1 MGKRAAGFL
10 VYRLVSSQIEYLL
23 LKASYGDFHF
33 SPPKGKLQ
41 RQTYESLLFN
51 SRKYFLGHVDPG
63 ENDYDTAVRE
73 TREETGYTQ
82 QDLKIHKDMMRTL
95 QYEVRGKPK
104 TTVYFVA
111 QLLSAKDPV
120 LSDEHTEY
128 RFVPKS
134 DVQAIAPFPDFLEM
148 LEAFDAEIRNL
159 HQM

>member
-1 MGKRAAGFL
+1 
-10 VYRLVSSQIEYLL
+10 
-23 LKASYGDFHF
+23 
-33 SPPKGKLQ
+33 
-41 RQTYESLLFN
+41 
-51 SRKYFLGHVDPG
+51 
-63 ENDYDTAVRE
+63 
-73 TREETGYTQ
+73 
-82 QDLKIHKDMMRTL
+82 MMRTL

-134 DVQAIAPFPDFLEM
+134 DVKAIAPFPDFLEM

-159 HQM
+159 HQL